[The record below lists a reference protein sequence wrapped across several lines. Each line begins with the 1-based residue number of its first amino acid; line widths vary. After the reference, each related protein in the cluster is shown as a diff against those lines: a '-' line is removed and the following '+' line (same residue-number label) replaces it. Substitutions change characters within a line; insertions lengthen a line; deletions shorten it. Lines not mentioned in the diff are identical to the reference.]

1 MIVFVVFLLVLS
13 SGASAYES
21 DQYTNR
27 TQDVADSLD
36 VLDREVNQAIRNILA
51 RKNPP
56 RSKGKIA
63 KAIYFEIGGLYWA
76 DKIERWAAKSPEV
89 EKYDQTRRESV
100 YKGMPFWA
108 TRVNFIFGV
117 GRSFRVNG
125 VMVGSDKFGHFVSQG
140 YKYYMRE
147 LRGERRESLLRKG
160 WFAERWIFGEL
171 TTGVFSNAD
180 LVANYEGWRFYQSLF
195 EDNVSEGKT
204 AILTLEGNGYGQ
216 QRPFTFADHI
226 NDYWDEALN
235 PSYTVPSLNRRL
247 RKAIK
252 ALCPEYHENPEFY
265 SLPDDAQLWARY
277 ESLGLKDSR
286 QNQFVAICRQ

>member
-1 MIVFVVFLLVLS
+1 MIFFVLLLVFS

-27 TQDVADSLD
+27 TQDISDSLD
-36 VLDREVNQAIRNILA
+36 LLDGAVNKAFQDILA
-51 RKNPP
+51 RKNAP
-56 RSKGKIA
+56 RTKSTIA

-89 EKYDQTRRESV
+89 EKYDQTRRDSV

-140 YKYYMRE
+140 YKYYRRE
-147 LRGERRESLLRKG
+147 LRGEPREKLLRKG
-160 WFAERWIFGEL
+160 WFAERWIYGEL

-195 EDNVSEGKT
+195 EDNVVEGKT
-204 AILTLEGNGYGQ
+204 AILMLDGDSYAQ
-216 QRPFTFADHI
+216 QRPFSFADHI

-235 PSYTVPSLNRRL
+235 PSYAVPALNKRL

-252 ALCPEYHENPEFY
+252 ALCPEYHDSPDFY
-265 SLPDDAQLWARY
+265 TSSDDTLLWARY
-277 ESLGLKDSR
+277 ENLGLKDSR
-286 QNQFVAICRQ
+286 QNQFVAICDQ

>member
-1 MIVFVVFLLVLS
+1 
-13 SGASAYES
+13 
-21 DQYTNR
+21 
-27 TQDVADSLD
+27 
-36 VLDREVNQAIRNILA
+36 
-51 RKNPP
+51 
-56 RSKGKIA
+56 
-63 KAIYFEIGGLYWA
+63 
-76 DKIERWAAKSPEV
+76 
-89 EKYDQTRRESV
+89 
-100 YKGMPFWA
+100 MPFWA

-147 LRGERRESLLRKG
+147 LRGESRERLLQKG
-160 WFAERWIFGEL
+160 WFAERWIYGEL

-204 AILTLEGNGYGQ
+204 AILVLGGDSYVQ

-226 NDYWDEALN
+226 NNYWDEALN
-235 PSYTVPSLNRRL
+235 PSYAVPSLNKRL

-252 ALCPEYHENPEFY
+252 SLCPEYQENPDSY
-265 SLPDDAQLWARY
+265 TLPDDAQLWARY
-277 ESLGLKDSR
+277 ENLGLKDSR
-286 QNQFVAICRQ
+286 QNQFVAICHQ

>member
-1 MIVFVVFLLVLS
+1 MVLLVLLLVFS
-13 SGASAYES
+13 SDAGAYES

-27 TQDVADSLD
+27 TQDISDSLELMD
-36 VLDREVNQAIRNILA
+36 GAVNKAIRDILA

-56 RSKGKIA
+56 RTNSRIA

-89 EKYDQTRRESV
+89 EKYEQTRRDSV

-125 VMVGSDKFGHFVSQG
+125 VMVGSDKFGHFFSQG
-140 YKYYMRE
+140 YKYFMRE
-147 LRGERRESLLRKG
+147 LRGESREKLLRKG
-160 WFAERWIFGEL
+160 WFAERWIYGEL
-171 TTGVFSNAD
+171 TTGLFSNAD
-180 LVANYEGWRFYQSLF
+180 IVANYEGWRFYQSLF
-195 EDNVSEGKT
+195 KDDVVTGKT
-204 AILTLEGNGYGQ
+204 AIMKLDRGIYVQ
-216 QRPFTFADHI
+216 QRPFSFADHI

-235 PSYTVPSLNRRL
+235 PSYAVPSLNKRL

-252 ALCPEYHENPEFY
+252 GLCPEYHKSPDFY
-265 SLPDDAQLWARY
+265 TVPDDAQLWTTY
-277 ESLGLKDSR
+277 EHLGLKDSR
-286 QNQFVAICRQ
+286 QNQFVAICDQ

>member
-1 MIVFVVFLLVLS
+1 MVLFFLLLVFS
-13 SGASAYES
+13 SDAGAYES

-27 TQDVADSLD
+27 TQDISDSLELMD
-36 VLDREVNQAIRNILA
+36 GAVNKAIRDILA

-56 RSKGKIA
+56 RTNSRIA

-89 EKYDQTRRESV
+89 EKYEQTRRDSV

-125 VMVGSDKFGHFVSQG
+125 VMVGSDKFGHFFSQG
-140 YKYYMRE
+140 YKYYLRE
-147 LRGERRESLLRKG
+147 VRGESREKLLRKG
-160 WFAERWIFGEL
+160 WFAERWIYGEL
-171 TTGVFSNAD
+171 TTGLFSNAD
-180 LVANYEGWRFYQSLF
+180 IVANYEGWRFYQSLF
-195 EDNVSEGKT
+195 KDDVVTGKT
-204 AILTLEGNGYGQ
+204 AIMKLDRGIYVQ
-216 QRPFTFADHI
+216 QRPFSFADHI

-235 PSYTVPSLNRRL
+235 PSYAVPSLNKRL

-252 ALCPEYHENPEFY
+252 GLCPEYHKSPDFY
-265 SLPDDAQLWARY
+265 TVPDDAQLWTTY
-277 ESLGLKDSR
+277 EHLGLKDSR
-286 QNQFVAICRQ
+286 QNQFVAICDQ

>member
-1 MIVFVVFLLVLS
+1 MVPLVLLLVFS
-13 SGASAYES
+13 SSAGAYES

-27 TQDVADSLD
+27 TQDISDSLELMD
-36 VLDREVNQAIRNILA
+36 EAVNKSIRDILA

-56 RSKGKIA
+56 RTKSRIA

-89 EKYDQTRRESV
+89 EKYDQTRRDSV

-108 TRVNFIFGV
+108 TRVNFIFGI

-140 YKYYMRE
+140 YKYYLRE
-147 LRGERRESLLRKG
+147 LRGESREKLLRKG
-160 WFAERWIFGEL
+160 WFAERWIYGEL
-171 TTGVFSNAD
+171 TTGLFSNAD
-180 LVANYEGWRFYQSLF
+180 IVANYEGWRFYQSLF
-195 EDNVSEGKT
+195 KDDVVTGKT
-204 AILTLEGNGYGQ
+204 AIMKLDRGIYVQ
-216 QRPFTFADHI
+216 QRPFSFADHI

-235 PSYTVPSLNRRL
+235 PSYAVPSLNKRL

-252 ALCPEYHENPEFY
+252 GLCPEYHKSPDFY
-265 SLPDDAQLWARY
+265 TVPDDAQLWTTY
-277 ESLGLKDSR
+277 EHLGLKDSR
-286 QNQFVAICRQ
+286 QNQFVAICDQ

>member
-1 MIVFVVFLLVLS
+1 MVLLVLLLVFS
-13 SGASAYES
+13 SHAGAYES

-27 TQDVADSLD
+27 TQDISDSLELMD
-36 VLDREVNQAIRNILA
+36 GAVNKAIQDILA

-56 RSKGKIA
+56 RTKSKYA

-76 DKIERWAAKSPEV
+76 DKIERWAAKSLEV
-89 EKYDQTRRESV
+89 EKYEQTRRDSV

-140 YKYYMRE
+140 YKYYLRE
-147 LRGERRESLLRKG
+147 LRGESREKLLRKG
-160 WFAERWIFGEL
+160 WFAERWIYGEL
-171 TTGVFSNAD
+171 TTGLFSNAD
-180 LVANYEGWRFYQSLF
+180 IVANYEGWRFYQSLF
-195 EDNVSEGKT
+195 KDDVVTGKT
-204 AILTLEGNGYGQ
+204 AIMKLDRGIYVQ
-216 QRPFTFADHI
+216 QRPFSFADHI

-235 PSYTVPSLNRRL
+235 PSYAVPSLNKRL

-252 ALCPEYHENPEFY
+252 GLCPEYHKSPDFY
-265 SLPDDAQLWARY
+265 TVPDDAQLWTTY
-277 ESLGLKDSR
+277 EHLGLKDSR
-286 QNQFVAICRQ
+286 QNQFVAICDQ

>member
-1 MIVFVVFLLVLS
+1 MVILVLLLVFS
-13 SGASAYES
+13 SSAGAYES

-27 TQDVADSLD
+27 TQDISDSLELMD
-36 VLDREVNQAIRNILA
+36 GAVNKAIRDILA

-56 RSKGKIA
+56 RTNSRIA

-89 EKYDQTRRESV
+89 EKYEQTRRDSV

-125 VMVGSDKFGHFVSQG
+125 VMVGSDKFGHFFSQG
-140 YKYYMRE
+140 YKYYLRE
-147 LRGERRESLLRKG
+147 VRGESREKLLRKG
-160 WFAERWIFGEL
+160 WFAERWIYGEL
-171 TTGVFSNAD
+171 TTGLFSNAD
-180 LVANYEGWRFYQSLF
+180 IVANYEGWRFYQSLF
-195 EDNVSEGKT
+195 KDGVVTGKT
-204 AILTLEGNGYGQ
+204 AIMKLDRGIYVQ
-216 QRPFTFADHI
+216 QRPFSFADHI

-235 PSYTVPSLNRRL
+235 PSYAVPSLNKRL

-252 ALCPEYHENPEFY
+252 GLCPEYHKSPDFY
-265 SLPDDAQLWARY
+265 TVPDDAQLWTTY
-277 ESLGLKDSR
+277 EHLGLKDSR
-286 QNQFVAICRQ
+286 QNQFVAICD

>member
-1 MIVFVVFLLVLS
+1 MILLVLLLVFS
-13 SGASAYES
+13 SDAGAYES

-27 TQDVADSLD
+27 TQDISDSLELMD
-36 VLDREVNQAIRNILA
+36 GAVNKAIRDILA

-56 RSKGKIA
+56 RTNSRIA

-89 EKYDQTRRESV
+89 EKYEQTRRDSV

-140 YKYYMRE
+140 YKYYLRE
-147 LRGERRESLLRKG
+147 LRGESREKLLRKG
-160 WFAERWIFGEL
+160 WFAERWIYGEL
-171 TTGVFSNAD
+171 TTGLFSNAD
-180 LVANYEGWRFYQSLF
+180 IVANYEGWRFYQSLF
-195 EDNVSEGKT
+195 KDDVVTGKT
-204 AILTLEGNGYGQ
+204 AIMKLDRGIYVQ
-216 QRPFTFADHI
+216 QRPFSFADHI

-235 PSYTVPSLNRRL
+235 PSYAVPSLNKRL
-247 RKAIK
+247 IKAIK
-252 ALCPEYHENPEFY
+252 GLCPEYHKSPDFY
-265 SLPDDAQLWARY
+265 TVPDDAQLWTTY
-277 ESLGLKDSR
+277 EHLGLKDSR
-286 QNQFVAICRQ
+286 QNQFVAICDQ

>member
-1 MIVFVVFLLVLS
+1 MVLLFLLLVFS
-13 SGASAYES
+13 SDVGAYES

-27 TQDVADSLD
+27 TQDISDSLELMD
-36 VLDREVNQAIRNILA
+36 GAVNKAIRDILA

-56 RSKGKIA
+56 RTNLRIA

-89 EKYDQTRRESV
+89 EKYEQTRRDSV

-125 VMVGSDKFGHFVSQG
+125 VMVGSDKFGHFFSQG
-140 YKYYMRE
+140 YKYYLRE
-147 LRGERRESLLRKG
+147 LRGESREKLLRKG
-160 WFAERWIFGEL
+160 WFAERWIYGEL
-171 TTGVFSNAD
+171 TTGLFSNAD
-180 LVANYEGWRFYQSLF
+180 IVANYEGWRFYQSLF
-195 EDNVSEGKT
+195 KDDVVTGKT
-204 AILTLEGNGYGQ
+204 AIMKLDRGIYVQ
-216 QRPFTFADHI
+216 QRPFSFADHI

-235 PSYTVPSLNRRL
+235 PSYAVPSLNKRL

-252 ALCPEYHENPEFY
+252 GLCPEYHKSPDFY
-265 SLPDDAQLWARY
+265 TVPDDAQLWTTY
-277 ESLGLKDSR
+277 EHLGLKDSR
-286 QNQFVAICRQ
+286 QNQFVAICDQ